1 MLNPRQSGFRPKDS
15 CIYQLTESTHNT
27 FSAFDCNPTLETR
40 AAFLDISKAFDK
52 VWHKHLLCK
61 LKSMGISSNFLSLM
75 GSFLSERYQRVLLN
89 GQLSE
94 WANIKANVPQC
105 LILGPLVFL
114 IYIND
119 LSEGITPNVKLFC

>member
-1 MLNPRQSGFRPKDS
+1 
-15 CIYQLTESTHNT
+15 
-27 FSAFDCNPTLETR
+27 
-40 AAFLDISKAFDK
+40 
-52 VWHKHLLCK
+52 
-61 LKSMGISSNFLSLM
+61 MGISSNFLSLM

-94 WANIKANVPQC
+94 WANVKANVPQC